1 MPFID
6 GVKLVGGNAA
16 IVLLIV
22 VQSSLMGGTGRLYHA
37 IVHRI
42 VHGIEHG
49 IDHRIVY
56 GIVQIAISHPDD
68 TLGGMVGAQ
77 IV

>member
-6 GVKLVGGNAA
+6 GVKLVGRNAT

-22 VQSSLMGGTGRLYHA
+22 VQSSLMGGTGWLYHG
-37 IVHRI
+37 I
-42 VHGIEHG
+42 VHG
-49 IDHRIVY
+49 IVY

>member
-22 VQSSLMGGTGRLYHA
+22 VQSSLMGGTGRLYHG
-37 IVHRI
+37 IVH
-42 VHGIEHG
+42 
-49 IDHRIVY
+49 